1 MYEKKRIDWKM
12 IYNVS
17 GPVTS
22 PPAVAFQ
29 LVQSIEI
36 SQAGNAGKEEDFEK
50 VKLWFKN
57 NTTWIGI

>member
-1 MYEKKRIDWKM
+1 MV
-12 IYNVS
+12 YNVS

-50 VKLWFKN
+50 ERLRFKN
-57 NTTWIGI
+57 NTT